1 MDPTIKLFRKKF
13 CVRDK
18 LAIDGYALLLLKA
31 TVKNLEQFLLS
42 EKQKA
47 HEEGYTEGVRDN
59 ARGTKNGVQRYQMGY
74 RDGSRESLNEIEKWA
89 EEKRMKNDPPQ
100 MILTGF
106 NLALTDLQHHI
117 SKMRDNK

>member
-1 MDPTIKLFRKKF
+1 MTPTIKLFRKKF

-47 HEEGYTEGVRDN
+47 REE
-59 ARGTKNGVQRYQMGY
+59 AL
-74 RDGSRESLNEIEKWA
+74 SEIEKVIGRSRTLD
-89 EEKRMKNDPPQ
+89 ESFGVGKREATARAQ
-100 MILTGF
+100 VFI
-106 NLALTDLQHHI
+106 DLQHHI
-117 SKMRDNK
+117 SKMKDNKTDV